1 MKFGSPGDL
10 FSRGGPKFL
19 GEDLKGGDPQYL
31 GGTYFWGPGGD
42 PKTIPMG
49 FESEILINYKRIKW
63 TPSGKALLLSS
74 QGDKNIYTDIH
85 PYL

>member
-19 GEDLKGGDPQYL
+19 GGGPKRGGPTIS

-42 PKTIPMG
+42 PKTIPMKEVQL
-49 FESEILINYKRIKW
+49 F
-63 TPSGKALLLSS
+63 LLMF
-74 QGDKNIYTDIH
+74 
-85 PYL
+85 